1 MSDSYWIVG
10 GDGKEYGPVP
20 LATLAEWIRDRRAI
34 SSTRVRKGSG
44 PLMEASAYPELAGFF
59 SGGAAAAVYS
69 PAGSAAVPSELRVWE
84 LIGRA
89 WNLVKPHWLP
99 IGAMFFID
107 AAIASVPLLG
117 CLVQF
122 FIGGAIM
129 VGIWRAIL
137 GMLDGRKPTVGMMFD
152 GFDRFADAFLC
163 FLVSTILIGLGL
175 LCLVVPGVILG
186 LMWIFAF
193 PILGETKIG
202 FWEAMRASSAL
213 TEGNRWRLFL
223 LCLAWVP
230 IVILAILLV
239 HMIWLPRLLTR
250 VIAHGVILF
259 AIAPV
264 FFTALA
270 LAYRVLQ
277 QRRRQP
283 A

>member
-1 MSDSYWIVG
+1 MSESYWIVG

-20 LATLAEWIRDRRAI
+20 LSTLVEWIRDRRAI
-34 SSTRVRKGSG
+34 STTRVRKGAG
-44 PLMEASAYPELAGFF
+44 PLMDAASYPELAGYFA
-59 SGGAAAAVYS
+59 GGAAAAVY
-69 PAGSAAVPSELRVWE
+69 AAPGGAAIPGELRVWE
-84 LIGRA
+84 LIGHA
-89 WNLVKPHWLP
+89 WNRVKPHWLP

-107 AAIASVPLLG
+107 AAIGSVPILG
-117 CLVQF
+117 CVVQL
-122 FIGGAIM
+122 FIGGAIL

-186 LMWIFAF
+186 MMWIFAM
-193 PILGETKIG
+193 PILGETKLG
-202 FWEAMRASSAL
+202 FWEAMQASAAL

-230 IVILAILLV
+230 IVVLALLLV
-239 HMIWLPRLLTR
+239 HMIWLPSLLTR
-250 VIAHGVILF
+250 IIGHGVILF

-270 LAYRVLQ
+270 LAYRILQ